1 MIMKTR
7 YILATALLALA
18 VSSCTDLDVDVKS
31 KLTEYPSSE
40 IAMEGKMADAYYAF
54 RKPLGNNYNRYQ
66 TFSSDEAT
74 GLSFDGDYY
83 DGAENVNPTLHT
95 FQANNTPGN
104 WWSDLAS
111 GITKCNKL
119 INELSADTTAMAKRY
134 TANLRAVRA
143 FYHFILMDSYGDVP
157 ILNKLYD
164 SSEAIERQP
173 REAVAEFIEKEL
185 LESLP
190 DLSTASNAS
199 TYGKP
204 NKWMAE
210 ALLVKLYMNW
220 GVYTCGNVADYD
232 PATTANPKLNEAVK
246 YCDEIVKSGLFNL
259 SDNYREKFLYNN
271 GYQIKDF
278 IYAMPYDCV
287 TDYKSEEGNYYGR
300 YRTFRKIDSG
310 TPTGYY
316 SGKMSSSCAGICAMN
331 PEFADLF
338 TLKGDERNKCVLSGK
353 VFMHDAITGE
363 ETGVPYL
370 YKGQQLEFTKTLT
383 LKEGGEAQ
391 LNAGATYD
399 GWRQGYRSI
408 KFYPNPTEYSKYARC
423 QSNDV
428 PIFRYADILLEK
440 AEAIL
445 RGATATNG
453 DTPQSLFNQIRAYVN
468 APLLDH
474 TPSLKELLD
483 ERGREFFD
491 ENWRRNDMIRFGT
504 FESEYGFHRH
514 DFPGAN
520 FDKRHRIFPVPQTIM
535 NENTNWKQNEGY
547 EER

>member
-1 MIMKTR
+1 MIMKLK
-7 YILATALLALA
+7 YIIATALTALA
-18 VSSCTDLDVDVKS
+18 AASCTDLDVDVKS
-31 KLTEYPSSE
+31 KLTEYPKSE

-54 RKPLGNNYNRYQ
+54 RKPLGNDYNRYQ
-66 TFSSDEAT
+66 TFSSDEAS

-95 FQANNTPGN
+95 FQANNAPGN

-119 INELSADTTAMAKRY
+119 INELSTDTTAAARRY

-173 REAVAEFIEKEL
+173 RKTVAEFIEKEL

-220 GVYTCGNVADYD
+220 GVYTCTHVADYD
-232 PATTANPKLNEAVK
+232 PATTTNPKLNEAVK
-246 YCDEIVKSGLFNL
+246 FCDDIIRSGLFNL
-259 SDNYREKFLYNN
+259 SDNYRKKFLYNN

-287 TDYKSEEGNYYGR
+287 SDYKDAEGNYYGR
-300 YRTFRKIDSG
+300 FRTFRKIDSG

-316 SGKMSSSCAGICAMN
+316 SGKMNHSCAGICAMN

-353 VFMHDAITGE
+353 VFMHDAITGD
-363 ETGVPYL
+363 ETSVPYL
-370 YKGQQLEFTKTLT
+370 YKGKQLEFTKTLT

-428 PIFRYADILLEK
+428 PVFRYADILLEK

-453 DTPQSLFNQIRAYVN
+453 DTPQSLFNQIRTYVN
-468 APLLDH
+468 TPLLDH
-474 TPSLKELLD
+474 EPSLKELLD

-520 FDKRHRIFPVPQTIM
+520 FDKTHRIFPVPQAVM
-535 NENTNWKQNEGY
+535 NEHTNWKQNDGY
-547 EER
+547 TDK

>member
-18 VSSCTDLDVDVKS
+18 ASSCTDLDVDVKS

-119 INELSADTTAMAKRY
+119 INELADDTTALSKRY
-134 TANLRAVRA
+134 IANLRTVRA

-157 ILNKLYD
+157 ILNKIYD
-164 SSEAIERQP
+164 SNEVIERQP
-173 REAVAEFIEKEL
+173 RKAVAEFIEKEL
-185 LESLP
+185 VESLP
-190 DLSTASNAS
+190 ELSTANDAS

-246 YCDEIVKSGLFNL
+246 YCDEIIKSGLFNL
-259 SDNYREKFLYNN
+259 SDNYRKKFLYNN